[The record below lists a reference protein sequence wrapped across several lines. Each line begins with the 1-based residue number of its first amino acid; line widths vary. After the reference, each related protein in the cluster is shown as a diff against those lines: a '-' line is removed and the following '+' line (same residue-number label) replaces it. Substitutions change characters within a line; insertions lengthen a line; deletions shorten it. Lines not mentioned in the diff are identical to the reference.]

1 MAAPTPP
8 RARRSHARARPHA
21 GGHAQFHIAGS
32 FWVSSADVPGPD
44 DAIVLESV
52 SKAFG
57 SHRVLDDVSLTVR
70 KGSITVLLGPSG
82 TGKSVLLRILV
93 GLMQPDAGR
102 VFIGPHDIA
111 ALDDRRSRDRRLL
124 FEVRR
129 KFGMLFQDGALFD
142 DIDVG
147 ANVAFPMRMHT
158 TMSES
163 EIRDKVQDKLKRVGL
178 PNAGGKF
185 PSELSGGMRKRVAF
199 ARAIALEPEIVLCDE
214 PSSGLDPVMSATLDE
229 LILEMHRTLGICFV
243 VITHDTA
250 EALTIA
256 DTIGMLAGGKLVHY
270 GPKADLER
278 ECHPALRQFFDRA
291 TVGPI
296 QVV

>member
-1 MAAPTPP
+1 M
-8 RARRSHARARPHA
+8 S
-21 GGHAQFHIAGS
+21 
-32 FWVSSADVPGPD
+32 DVPGPN
-44 DAIVLESV
+44 DAVVLEKV
-52 SKAFG
+52 SKSFG
-57 SHRVLDDVSLTVR
+57 SQKVLDEVSLTVR

-93 GLMQPDAGR
+93 GLLKPDEGR
-102 VFIGPHDIA
+102 VFVGDTDIA
-111 ALDDRRSRDRRLL
+111 GLDERRPRDRRQL

-142 DIDVG
+142 DMTVLE
-147 ANVAFPMRMHT
+147 NVAFPMRMHT
-158 TMSES
+158 RMRED
-163 EIRDKVQDKLKRVGL
+163 EIRARVADKLARVGL
-178 PNAGGKF
+178 PGAEHKF

-229 LILEMHRTLGICFV
+229 LIMEMHRTLGISFI
-243 VITHDTA
+243 VISHDTA

-256 DTIGMLAGGKLVHY
+256 DTIGMLARGKLVHY
-270 GPKADLER
+270 GPRSELENH
-278 ECHPALRQFFDRA
+278 CHPALRQFFDRS
-291 TVGPI
+291 TSGPI

>member
-1 MAAPTPP
+1 M
-8 RARRSHARARPHA
+8 
-21 GGHAQFHIAGS
+21 
-32 FWVSSADVPGPD
+32 PGPD
-44 DAIVLESV
+44 DAIVLQDVTKS
-52 SKAFG
+52 FG
-57 SHRVLDDVSLTVR
+57 SHKVLDGVTLTVK

-93 GLMQPDAGR
+93 GLMRPDSGR
-102 VFIGPHDIA
+102 VYVGDTDIA
-111 ALDDRRSRDRRLL
+111 MLDERRRRDRERL

-142 DIDVG
+142 DMNVG
-147 ANVAFPMRMHT
+147 ENVAFPMRMHT
-158 TMSES
+158 KMRDE
-163 EIRDKVQDKLKRVGL
+163 EIRAKVADKLSRVGL
-178 PNAGGKF
+178 PGAEHKY

-229 LILEMHRTLGICFV
+229 LIMEMHRSLGISFI
-243 VITHDTA
+243 VISHDTA

-256 DTIGMLAGGKLVHY
+256 DTIGMLARGKLVHY
-270 GPKADLER
+270 GPRADLDR

-291 TVGPI
+291 TEGPI

>member
-1 MAAPTPP
+1 M
-8 RARRSHARARPHA
+8 
-21 GGHAQFHIAGS
+21 
-32 FWVSSADVPGPD
+32 PGPD
-44 DAIVLESV
+44 DAIVLENV

-57 SHRVLDDVSLTVR
+57 THRVLDDVSFTVK

-93 GLMQPDAGR
+93 GLLRPDSGR
-102 VFIGPHDIA
+102 VYVGQDDIA
-111 ALDDRRSRDRRLL
+111 GLDDRRARDRTRL

-142 DIDVG
+142 DLSVLE
-147 ANVAFPMRMHT
+147 NVAFPMRMHT
-158 TMSES
+158 KMSEP
-163 EIRDKVQDKLKRVGL
+163 EIRAKVADKLARVGL
-178 PNAGGKF
+178 PRAADKF

-229 LILEMHRTLGICFV
+229 LIMEMHQTLGLCFI
-243 VITHDTA
+243 VISHDTA

-270 GPKADLER
+270 GPRANLEQ
-278 ECHPALRQFFDRA
+278 ECHPALRQFFDRE

-296 QVV
+296 KVV

>member
-1 MAAPTPP
+1 M
-8 RARRSHARARPHA
+8 
-21 GGHAQFHIAGS
+21 
-32 FWVSSADVPGPD
+32 PGPD
-44 DAIVLESV
+44 DAIVLKNV
-52 SKAFG
+52 SKSFG

-93 GLMQPDAGR
+93 GLMKPDAGE
-102 VFIGPHDIA
+102 VFVGPHDIA
-111 ALDDRRSRDRRLL
+111 ALDDRRSADRRLL

-142 DIDVG
+142 DKTVG
-147 ANVAFPMRMHT
+147 DNVAFPMRMHT
-158 TMSES
+158 KMGEA
-163 EIRDKVQDKLKRVGL
+163 EIREKVQDKLARVGL
-178 PNAGGKF
+178 PNAASKM

-229 LILEMHRTLGICFV
+229 LIMEMHRTLGICFV

-270 GPKADLER
+270 GPKAELEH

-296 QVV
+296 QVL

>member
-1 MAAPTPP
+1 MVD
-8 RARRSHARARPHA
+8 
-21 GGHAQFHIAGS
+21 GM
-32 FWVSSADVPGPD
+32 PGAD
-44 DAIVLESV
+44 DAIVLENV
-52 SKAFG
+52 SKSFG
-57 SHRVLDDVSLTVR
+57 THKVLDDVSLTVR

-93 GLMQPDAGR
+93 GLMRPDAGR
-102 VFIGPHDIA
+102 VFVGPHDIA
-111 ALDDRRSRDRRLL
+111 ALDDRRARDRNLL
-124 FEVRR
+124 FDVRR
-129 KFGMLFQDGALFD
+129 RFGMLFQDGALFD
-142 DIDVG
+142 DINVG
-147 ANVAFPMRMHT
+147 DNVAFPMRMHT
-158 TMSES
+158 KMSES
-163 EIRDKVQDKLKRVGL
+163 EIKAKVTDKLARVGL
-178 PNAGGKF
+178 PNAAHKF

-229 LILEMHRTLGICFV
+229 LILEMHRTLGITFI

-250 EALTIA
+250 EAQTIA

-270 GPKADLER
+270 GPKSELEER
-278 ECHPALRQFFDRA
+278 CHPALRQFFDRA

>member
-1 MAAPTPP
+1 M
-8 RARRSHARARPHA
+8 
-21 GGHAQFHIAGS
+21 
-32 FWVSSADVPGPD
+32 PGPD
-44 DAIVLESV
+44 DAIVLENVCKS
-52 SKAFG
+52 FG
-57 SHRVLDDVSLTVR
+57 EHRVLDGVSLTVK

-93 GLMQPDAGR
+93 GLMRPDSGR
-102 VFIGPHDIA
+102 VYIGQHDIA
-111 ALDDRRSRDRRLL
+111 SLDQKRSRDRKTL

-142 DIDVG
+142 DITVFE
-147 ANVAFPMRMHT
+147 NVAFPMRMHT
-158 TMSES
+158 KMSED
-163 EIRDKVQDKLKRVGL
+163 EIRAKVSDKLARVGL
-178 PNAGGKF
+178 PHAVDKH

-229 LILEMHRTLGICFV
+229 LIMEMHRTLGLCFI
-243 VITHDTA
+243 VISHDTA

-270 GPKADLER
+270 GPRADLED
-278 ECHPALRQFFDRA
+278 ECHPALRQFFDRE
-291 TVGPI
+291 TEGPI
-296 QVV
+296 KVV